1 MQAAE
6 TGTLKDEVPLN
17 VFSCL
22 NKAMHW
28 LNTAAEGGGSPWQ
41 GSLPAA
47 RSGHMFALG
56 SEKCPQCVDTIKLCS
71 LGALPC
77 QPGGRAAHP
86 MAGPRVTL
94 TQDVGISLQIAGAWK
109 KWINSQANLERN

>member
-22 NKAMHW
+22 NKAVYS
-28 LNTAAEGGGSPWQ
+28 LNTAPEGGSGPWQ

-47 RSGHMFALG
+47 HSRCMFAQG
-56 SEKCPQCVDTIKLCS
+56 GWGVY
-71 LGALPC
+71 
-77 QPGGRAAHP
+77 PGY
-86 MAGPRVTL
+86 
-94 TQDVGISLQIAGAWK
+94 
-109 KWINSQANLERN
+109 